1 MEAVRCRCG
10 SSNEPTQHFCGAC
23 GAALS
28 ARCPA
33 CGAASPPAY
42 RFCGNC
48 GGALGATATGTPA
61 ERLTEE
67 RRWVTV
73 LFADLSGFTS
83 LSERM
88 DPEDVRAL
96 VDRSMALMA
105 EVVAHYGGTVEG
117 VVGDQLVALFGA
129 PVTHEDDPERAVRTA
144 LDLQR
149 CAVEH
154 ADAFGGLPLRIGAN
168 TGDRLQTAAP
178 VGGILVGQ
186 ETYAA
191 TQRAFR
197 YEGVVP
203 FAAKGKEAPIAAWQ
217 PLEALGGASRRPA
230 STAPMV
236 GRDAE
241 LEMLWRIWERVVAER
256 RPHLVTVLGPPGIG
270 KTRLT
275 RELIARAEAAGA
287 RCLAGRSLPYGERT
301 GYGAFAEQVKGL
313 AGIFDTEP
321 LPEVRAKLATACG
334 VLAEAEAGP
343 VASHLAVLL
352 GLGPDEI

>member
-154 ADAFGGLPLRIGAN
+154 ADAFGGLPLRIGVNTGEVMFAPVGPEGARHQTVMGDVAN
-168 TGDRLQTAAP
+168 TANRLQTAAP

-186 ETYAA
+186 ETYA
-191 TQRAFR
+191 
-197 YEGVVP
+197 
-203 FAAKGKEAPIAAWQ
+203 
-217 PLEALGGASRRPA
+217 
-230 STAPMV
+230 
-236 GRDAE
+236 
-241 LEMLWRIWERVVAER
+241 
-256 RPHLVTVLGPPGIG
+256 
-270 KTRLT
+270 
-275 RELIARAEAAGA
+275 
-287 RCLAGRSLPYGERT
+287 
-301 GYGAFAEQVKGL
+301 
-313 AGIFDTEP
+313 
-321 LPEVRAKLATACG
+321 
-334 VLAEAEAGP
+334 
-343 VASHLAVLL
+343 
-352 GLGPDEI
+352 